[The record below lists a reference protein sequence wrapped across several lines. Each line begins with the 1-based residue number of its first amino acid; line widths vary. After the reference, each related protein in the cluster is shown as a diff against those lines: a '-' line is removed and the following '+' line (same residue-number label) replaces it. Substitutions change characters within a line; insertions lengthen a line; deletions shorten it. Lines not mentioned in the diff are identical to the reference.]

1 MVTKSMI
8 KYYVEKYNLPEK
20 PSVFSEGSNKQSFK
34 KESEQRRRDST
45 LTIRLTDREKERI
58 KNNASKM
65 RVSVTDYLVRLS
77 IETPIGTAENIKPM
91 LIELKSIGDNIDL
104 IKTKIF
110 SGEESSYDF
119 QDVIDGQ
126 KAIYD
131 TLLEIVRNKK

>member
-1 MVTKSMI
+1 MNTLV
-8 KYYVEKYNLPEK
+8 
-20 PSVFSEGSNKQSFK
+20 
-34 KESEQRRRDST
+34 QRRRDST

-77 IETPIGTAENIKPM
+77 IETPICAAENIKPM

-110 SGEESSYDF
+110 SGEETSDDF

-131 TLLEIVRNKK
+131 ALLEIVRNKK